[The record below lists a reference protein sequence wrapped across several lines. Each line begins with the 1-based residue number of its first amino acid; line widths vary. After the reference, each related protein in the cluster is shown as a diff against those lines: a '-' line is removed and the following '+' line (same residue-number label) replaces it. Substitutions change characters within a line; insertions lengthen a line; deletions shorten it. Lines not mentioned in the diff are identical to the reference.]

1 MRKIFHLEIKS
12 DSSHKYYGSLSA
24 LCSEN
29 PNLGVSKFTLDRF
42 DFTEP
47 FENGICIIR
56 KSVMKTTG
64 SVGEKKIK
72 NTSANVKSKRSRS
85 NGMEH
90 WLIQAIDMD
99 IELNC
104 NGKKMNLTKKQ
115 NQNEKRS
122 N

>member
-12 DSSHKYYGSLSA
+12 ENSHKYYGSLSA

-47 FENGICIIR
+47 FENATCIIR

-72 NTSANVKSKRSRS
+72 NTSKNANSKRSGS
-85 NGMEH
+85 NG
-90 WLIQAIDMD
+90 A
-99 IELNC
+99 
-104 NGKKMNLTKKQ
+104 
-115 NQNEKRS
+115 
-122 N
+122 

>member
-64 SVGEKKIK
+64 RHYESRREAQEALVNEILRANKIE
-72 NTSANVKSKRSRS
+72 
-85 NGMEH
+85 M
-90 WLIQAIDMD
+90 
-99 IELNC
+99 
-104 NGKKMNLTKKQ
+104 
-115 NQNEKRS
+115 
-122 N
+122 